1 MKKIVVPVDFSEI
14 SGYGSDLAI
23 KTATHLGA
31 EVHFIHVITLPSH
44 ILLTKEGELFEDG
57 DFDTSIPKKQKE
69 EALVKIKEWAA
80 KYYPS
85 ATTCVC
91 FGQVNEQ
98 VMQYADKQQ
107 ANLIVLG
114 THTSIGLGELINSTH
129 GEYIAMHSSIP
140 VMTLKCDRSDMEV
153 KNIMIAGSFKKG
165 DIPHCEMALAMQQ
178 AFNAKLYLVRINTP
192 HDSIPEAEAL
202 EHMKAFAD
210 KHQLSNIELAVYN
223 DQTVEEGIMHYT
235 AKENIDIIAIGSW
248 QRTGINKL
256 IKGCVSADL
265 LNHLYKPILTFK
277 LKD

>member
-1 MKKIVVPVDFSEI
+1 MKNILVPVDFSEI
-14 SGYGSDLAI
+14 SAYGSDLAV
-23 KTATHLGA
+23 KTATHLNA
-31 EVHFIHVITLPSH
+31 EIHFIHVITLPSH

-57 DFDTSIPKKQKE
+57 DFDTSVPKKQKE
-69 EALVKIKEWAA
+69 EALVKIKSWANRF
-80 KYYPS
+80 YPS

-91 FGQVNEQ
+91 FGHVNEE
-98 VMQYADKQQ
+98 VMRYAQQ
-107 ANLIVLG
+107 HQSSLIIMG
-114 THTSIGLGELINSTH
+114 THTSLGLGELISSTH

-153 KNIMIAGSFKKG
+153 QKIMLAGSFKQD

-192 HDSIPEAEAL
+192 GDFIPDGEAQK
-202 EHMKAFAD
+202 HMKAFAD
-210 KHQLSNIELAVYN
+210 KHNLQQVEFAIYN
-223 DQTVEEGIMHYT
+223 DHTVEEGLMHFT

-256 IKGCVSADL
+256 IKGCISSDL
-265 LNHLYKPILTFK
+265 INHLYKPILTFQ